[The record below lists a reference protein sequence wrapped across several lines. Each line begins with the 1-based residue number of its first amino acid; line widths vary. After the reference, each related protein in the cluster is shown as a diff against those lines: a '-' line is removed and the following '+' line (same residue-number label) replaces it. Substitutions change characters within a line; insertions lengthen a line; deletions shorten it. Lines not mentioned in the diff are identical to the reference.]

1 MFHRRF
7 FFGRIVLFMLLMGG
21 LFSVGRGLFRSGY
34 EQGFVQGMGFA
45 AGSGQPAAPGVPD
58 APTAPRV
65 YGQWR
70 GGPFGPAERGFMGFS
85 LVGFAFLTF
94 FALMLFGAFIL
105 YSDTLCF
112 SATLLGDKLDFEEFE
127 TALDY
132 VAQVSDDY
140 DDPLQEVAGG
150 HRAEDLL
157 NEFNA

>member
-94 FALMLFGAFIL
+94 FALMLFGA
-105 YSDTLCF
+105 
-112 SATLLGDKLDFEEFE
+112 LGRRHHHWAGHGSHHGHWGHHRRDGRRDIIGPEKQPEDF
-127 TALDY
+127 L
-132 VAQVSDDY
+132 
-140 DDPLQEVAGG
+140 
-150 HRAEDLL
+150 
-157 NEFNA
+157 